1 MSKGPRRGVGASRR
15 PETCT
20 AASRCESGP
29 GLLRRSV
36 RPLQARVIGGPTHSS
51 DQSRAVHPKAMPVIL
66 TREED
71 GLLQIVARGAKWD
84 VASVG

>member
-1 MSKGPRRGVGASRR
+1 M
-15 PETCT
+15 
-20 AASRCESGP
+20 
-29 GLLRRSV
+29 
-36 RPLQARVIGGPTHSS
+36 QARVIGGPTHSS